1 MSFPPRVSV
10 SDYRHIFNVHDA
22 PHEVEGRCNP
32 AIDIATTTV
41 IRRDDETPEL
51 NSVSIVAVR
60 LASFDEFQEVVT
72 HTLALTLFYL
82 DSNTL
87 LGVVEVDAVVEALVF
102 PELSSRVPTG
112 FGCVFIL
119 VFRQQIGD
127 FAVEGLQFVTTLGI
141 EEYTGFYAL
150 DCSHYLVKFEL
161 GKFPIFCLIS
171 VITERIGGNNL
182 NHDIPRF
189 PPLQYHLTDYSVKV
203 RTRRT
208 LSQRRDR
215 FN

>member
-1 MSFPPRVSV
+1 M
-10 SDYRHIFNVHDA
+10 HDA

-32 AIDIATTTV
+32 AVDIATTTV
-41 IRRDDETPEL
+41 IRRNDETPEL

-72 HTLALTLFYL
+72 HALSLALFYL
-82 DSNTL
+82 DSNAF
-87 LGVVEVDAVVEALVF
+87 LGLVEVDAVVEAFVF
-102 PELSSRVPTG
+102 PELSGRVPTG

-119 VFRQQIGD
+119 VLRQRIGD
-127 FAVEGLQFVTTLGI
+127 LVVEGSQFVTTLSI

-150 DCSHYLVKFEL
+150 DCSHYSVKFEL
-161 GKFPIFCLIS
+161 RKFPIFRLIS
-171 VITERIGGNNL
+171 VITERIGVNDL
-182 NHDIPRF
+182 NHDATRF
-189 PPLQYHLTDYSVKV
+189 PPLEYHLTDYSVEV

-208 LSQRRDR
+208 LSQHCNR